1 MKGIHGFVHPSSIIK
16 SVRYVTVWNGMDCFI
31 WFFDF
36 FFSSSSIR
44 INFLC
49 SLLLCYISVTCN
61 LAFPFMFYREFDCF
75 LCADFFFYFFSYS
88 SHLFIQN
95 NVFFFYFHV
104 FIACFP
110 GWYGCLLWI
119 WSCFANFYCLHFLLL
134 LLAFF

>member
-1 MKGIHGFVHPSSIIK
+1 MPHVLYNKRYMGLCILLCII
-16 SVRYVTVWNGMDCFI
+16 RICIWNGLFHLI
-31 WFFDF
+31 FRLFFC
-36 FFSSSSIR
+36 SSSIW

-75 LCADFFFYFFSYS
+75 LCADFFISFHTHHILPSD
-88 SHLFIQN
+88 I
-95 NVFFFYFHV
+95 FFFYFHV

-119 WSCFANFYCLHFLLL
+119 WSCFANFYCLHFLLFL
-134 LLAFF
+134 K